1 MTKEQ
6 LQQVEDLVNQE
17 IEAALPVRTDVMSL
31 SEAKKTG
38 AMALFGE
45 KYGEKVRVVSM
56 GDFSKELCGGTHVK
70 NTADIRLFKI
80 LSESGV
86 AAGVRRIEALA
97 GDNVITYYREKEAEV
112 AEAAELLKTTPAD
125 VLDKIAALQKELN
138 EAHSEIESLKSEA
151 AKNALGDVSDQVQ
164 EIGGVKFVATRV
176 ENVDADGL
184 RELGDSLKAK
194 VGEGV
199 VVLAS
204 VTDGKVQLMA
214 TATDG
219 AVKKGAHAGNLIRA
233 IAKTVGGGGGGRPS
247 MAMAGGK
254 NPAGVDEALKLA
266 AETLKNQLG
275 V

>member
-1 MTKEQ
+1 
-6 LQQVEDLVNQE
+6 
-17 IEAALPVRTDVMSL
+17 
-31 SEAKKTG
+31 
-38 AMALFGE
+38 
-45 KYGEKVRVVSM
+45 
-56 GDFSKELCGGTHVK
+56 
-70 NTADIRLFKI
+70 
-80 LSESGV
+80 
-86 AAGVRRIEALA
+86 
-97 GDNVITYYREKEAEV
+97 
-112 AEAAELLKTTPAD
+112 
-125 VLDKIAALQKELN
+125 
-138 EAHSEIESLKSEA
+138 
-151 AKNALGDVSDQVQ
+151 

-204 VTDGKVQLMA
+204 VSDGKVQLMA

>member
-1 MTKEQ
+1 
-6 LQQVEDLVNQE
+6 
-17 IEAALPVRTDVMSL
+17 
-31 SEAKKTG
+31 
-38 AMALFGE
+38 MALFGE

-86 AAGVRRIEALA
+86 AAGVRRIEALT

-125 VLDKIAALQKELN
+125 VLDKIAALQKELK

-233 IAKTVGGGGGGRPS
+233 IAKTVGAVAEDRPWPW
-247 MAMAGGK
+247 
-254 NPAGVDEALKLA
+254 PAARTRQAL
-266 AETLKNQLG
+266 TRR
-275 V
+275 

>member
-6 LQQVEDLVNQE
+6 LQAVEDLVNQE
-17 IEAALPVRTDVMSL
+17 IEAALEVRTDIMSL

-86 AAGVRRIEALA
+86 AAGVRRIEALT
-97 GDNVITYYREKEAEV
+97 GDNVISYYREKEAEV

-125 VLDKIAALQKELN
+125 VLDKIATLQKELK

-184 RELGDSLKAK
+184 RELGDSLKAR

-275 V
+275 A